1 MLRGVQDMDSK
12 KTAIDNSKLAAA
24 FSKLQANPETL
35 RPVED
40 ALNSMITKLNL
51 GLNQHETQAL
61 VKEIFTGQE
70 ARMGDTDPPSY
81 SSCTV
86 RLLAYECTSCPHPA
100 PPAYTVKTC

>member
-1 MLRGVQDMDSK
+1 MESK
-12 KTAIDNSKLAAA
+12 NPAIDDSKLAAA
-24 FSKLQANPETL
+24 FSKLQANPDTL
-35 RPVED
+35 RPVEE
-40 ALNSMITKLNL
+40 ALNSMIKKRNL

-61 VKEIFTGQE
+61 VKEIFTGHG
-70 ARMGDTDPPSY
+70 ARLGDPDPPSY